1 MNGQFVNNCVTVA
14 TDLSNTTFSNKDL
27 ARAGLLEAAWR
38 HRLMEQAVVGIPTP
52 APDATQ
58 QALGGLCQQIQIQSQ
73 EQLQAFLQL
82 QGLSSG
88 EFEAMAQLPLRWQ
101 QWCEQQY
108 SATVEHEF
116 LRRKAEFDEVTY
128 SLLRLR
134 DGELAAELHQQLQ
147 EQEVTFEDLA
157 AQYSEGPEQRS
168 GGKIGPVPLST
179 PHPALSKLL
188 EISQVGQLW
197 PPKQL
202 EGWWIIVRLEGRKG
216 AQLNEALQRRLILEQ
231 GDDWLRNEVKNA
243 LATHNE
249 PVN

>member
-1 MNGQFVNNCVTVA
+1 M
-14 TDLSNTTFSNKDL
+14 
-27 ARAGLLEAAWR
+27 
-38 HRLMEQAVVGIPTP
+38 
-52 APDATQ
+52 
-58 QALGGLCQQIQIQSQ
+58 
-73 EQLQAFLQL
+73 
-82 QGLSSG
+82 
-88 EFEAMAQLPLRWQ
+88 
-101 QWCEQQY
+101 
-108 SATVEHEF
+108 
-116 LRRKAEFDEVTY
+116 RRKAEFDEVTY

-147 EQEVTFEDLA
+147 EQEVAFEDLA

-216 AQLNEALQRRLILEQ
+216 AQLDEALQRRLILEQ

-249 PVN
+249 AVN